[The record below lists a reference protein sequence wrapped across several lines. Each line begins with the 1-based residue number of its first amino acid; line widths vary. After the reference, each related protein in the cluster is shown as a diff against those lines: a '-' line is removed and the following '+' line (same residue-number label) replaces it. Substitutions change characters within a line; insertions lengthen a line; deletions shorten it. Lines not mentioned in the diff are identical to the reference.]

1 MSKLEIGEYVRI
13 NNGIIFKLLSKS
25 KTSYGYCGKTDNEKI
40 PTYVYGK
47 GKSLPY
53 EIKGRIVKHS
63 KNIIDLIELE
73 DFVNGYFVHAIN
85 YIEKRVSVM
94 SMNEYGYSENID
106 LYEKD
111 IKSIVTKEQFKSIEY
126 EV

>member
-1 MSKLEIGEYVRI
+1 MRESIKDNEYVRTI
-13 NNGIIFKLLSKS
+13 FGTIAKIENTEFEITYNILGTMFYKHWCVNNYI
-25 KTSYGYCGKTDNEKI
+25 E
-40 PTYVYGK
+40 
-47 GKSLPY
+47 
-53 EIKGRIVKHS
+53 EQIVKHS